1 MFNVQSSPTKKF
13 KLEKVGHCGPCPTL
27 TSAAKKE
34 KMPVPI
40 AVMAKQSV
48 QQEVVRVSHTSS
60 ISLFCM
66 NVQVGDIVVNAVVD
80 SASEVSII
88 SEKVYKSMKHPP
100 PTRRL
105 AVDCGQGNVHA
116 RFYCGPN

>member
-1 MFNVQSSPTKKF
+1 
-13 KLEKVGHCGPCPTL
+13 
-27 TSAAKKE
+27 
-34 KMPVPI
+34 MPVP
-40 AVMAKQSV
+40 AKQSV
-48 QQEVVRVSHTSS
+48 QQEVVRESHTSS

-66 NVQVGDIVVNAVVD
+66 NVQVGDIVVNAIVD

-100 PTRRL
+100 PKLRDVKLLT
-105 AVDCGQGNVHA
+105 AGKDHA